1 MRKKGKGQALIV
13 ALIAAAAAI
22 VLYSLIFKLFRWQH
36 YLIAAAVAL
45 LVGRVAFIMAQGLD
59 TTREAPAQQPIPKTG
74 DSAVDSLVEKG
85 QEMLAQIRREN
96 DLIPD
101 ARLSERMA
109 QLDDVADRIFRT
121 VAEKPQKAPQIR
133 RFMDYYLPTTL
144 KMLAGYRKMDE
155 RQLSGGEAEKTR
167 AQIQEAMDMV
177 VGAFEKQLNTLYQ
190 DDMMDISTDIDVLET
205 LLRQDGLVEVEN
217 PSEYMLSG
225 KPEGASGSV
234 VACSMEGTRPIL
246 LEVQA
251 LVCHSNFGIPRRT
264 AAGTDFNRV
273 NLLMAVLEKRLGLK
287 LGDCDAYVNIAGGI
301 KMNEP
306 AIDLG
311 IVLALISSYKD
322 KPIDEKTICFGEV
335 GLSGEVRAVNMAE
348 QRVQEAKKLGFEVCI
363 LPEVCRKSM
372 TEVKG
377 IRLVGV
383 SNLLDAMNY
392 LK

>member
-1 MRKKGKGQALIV
+1 MRKKGKGQALVV

-205 LLRQDGLVEVEN
+205 LLRQDGL
-217 PSEYMLSG
+217 MGSG
-225 KPEGASGSV
+225 LREDKRE
-234 VACSMEGTRPIL
+234 
-246 LEVQA
+246 
-251 LVCHSNFGIPRRT
+251 
-264 AAGTDFNRV
+264 
-273 NLLMAVLEKRLGLK
+273 EK
-287 LGDCDAYVNIAGGI
+287 
-301 KMNEP
+301 
-306 AIDLG
+306 
-311 IVLALISSYKD
+311 
-322 KPIDEKTICFGEV
+322 
-335 GLSGEVRAVNMAE
+335 
-348 QRVQEAKKLGFEVCI
+348 
-363 LPEVCRKSM
+363 
-372 TEVKG
+372 
-377 IRLVGV
+377 
-383 SNLLDAMNY
+383 
-392 LK
+392 

>member
-1 MRKKGKGQALIV
+1 MRKKGKGQALVV

-167 AQIQEAMDMV
+167 AQIQEAMDIV

-205 LLRQDGLVEVEN
+205 LLRQDGLVD
-217 PSEYMLSG
+217 SG
-225 KPEGASGSV
+225 LREDKRE
-234 VACSMEGTRPIL
+234 
-246 LEVQA
+246 
-251 LVCHSNFGIPRRT
+251 
-264 AAGTDFNRV
+264 
-273 NLLMAVLEKRLGLK
+273 EK
-287 LGDCDAYVNIAGGI
+287 
-301 KMNEP
+301 
-306 AIDLG
+306 
-311 IVLALISSYKD
+311 
-322 KPIDEKTICFGEV
+322 
-335 GLSGEVRAVNMAE
+335 
-348 QRVQEAKKLGFEVCI
+348 
-363 LPEVCRKSM
+363 
-372 TEVKG
+372 
-377 IRLVGV
+377 
-383 SNLLDAMNY
+383 
-392 LK
+392 

>member
-205 LLRQDGLVEVEN
+205 LLRQDGLVG
-217 PSEYMLSG
+217 SG
-225 KPEGASGSV
+225 LREDKRE
-234 VACSMEGTRPIL
+234 
-246 LEVQA
+246 
-251 LVCHSNFGIPRRT
+251 
-264 AAGTDFNRV
+264 
-273 NLLMAVLEKRLGLK
+273 EK
-287 LGDCDAYVNIAGGI
+287 
-301 KMNEP
+301 
-306 AIDLG
+306 
-311 IVLALISSYKD
+311 
-322 KPIDEKTICFGEV
+322 
-335 GLSGEVRAVNMAE
+335 
-348 QRVQEAKKLGFEVCI
+348 
-363 LPEVCRKSM
+363 
-372 TEVKG
+372 
-377 IRLVGV
+377 
-383 SNLLDAMNY
+383 
-392 LK
+392 

>member
-1 MRKKGKGQALIV
+1 MRKKGKGQALVV

-59 TTREAPAQQPIPKTG
+59 TTKEAPAQQPIPKTG

-205 LLRQDGLVEVEN
+205 LLRQDGLVDGGLREDKRE
-217 PSEYMLSG
+217 
-225 KPEGASGSV
+225 
-234 VACSMEGTRPIL
+234 
-246 LEVQA
+246 
-251 LVCHSNFGIPRRT
+251 
-264 AAGTDFNRV
+264 
-273 NLLMAVLEKRLGLK
+273 EK
-287 LGDCDAYVNIAGGI
+287 
-301 KMNEP
+301 
-306 AIDLG
+306 
-311 IVLALISSYKD
+311 
-322 KPIDEKTICFGEV
+322 
-335 GLSGEVRAVNMAE
+335 
-348 QRVQEAKKLGFEVCI
+348 
-363 LPEVCRKSM
+363 
-372 TEVKG
+372 
-377 IRLVGV
+377 
-383 SNLLDAMNY
+383 
-392 LK
+392 

>member
-1 MRKKGKGQALIV
+1 MRKKGKGQALVV

-101 ARLSERMA
+101 AHLSERMA

-205 LLRQDGLVEVEN
+205 LLRQDGLVD
-217 PSEYMLSG
+217 SG
-225 KPEGASGSV
+225 LREDKRE
-234 VACSMEGTRPIL
+234 
-246 LEVQA
+246 
-251 LVCHSNFGIPRRT
+251 
-264 AAGTDFNRV
+264 
-273 NLLMAVLEKRLGLK
+273 EK
-287 LGDCDAYVNIAGGI
+287 
-301 KMNEP
+301 
-306 AIDLG
+306 
-311 IVLALISSYKD
+311 
-322 KPIDEKTICFGEV
+322 
-335 GLSGEVRAVNMAE
+335 
-348 QRVQEAKKLGFEVCI
+348 
-363 LPEVCRKSM
+363 
-372 TEVKG
+372 
-377 IRLVGV
+377 
-383 SNLLDAMNY
+383 
-392 LK
+392 